1 MCGCTAWPMRYFQYV
16 LIISLVIIVK
26 MLIMMP
32 LVSAAIE
39 SSDFTNDFTSLSD
52 VFSSCTILL
61 EDLSVSL
68 AGKSAFL
75 KAVQQNPQVKREIA

>member
-1 MCGCTAWPMRYFQYV
+1 
-16 LIISLVIIVK
+16 
-26 MLIMMP
+26 MLTTMP

-61 EDLSVSL
+61 EGLSVSL
-68 AGKSAFL
+68 AGKYYESSLRFQKPFNKIL
-75 KAVQQNPQVKREIA
+75 K